1 MTIRATVNGTDY
13 DLRAFILRSQPYGYV
28 VL

>member
-1 MTIRATVNGTDY
+1 MTIRATLRSTNY

-28 VL
+28 GL